1 MVTILAALAAVFC
14 GSGARENRKGLEA
27 WSEKDTAAAIR
38 HLEKSAQDTSDPRY
52 GYNLGTVQSLSGR
65 PGAQESFDR
74 ALHLAKDSMQRA
86 RILYNRGTARL
97 DSALSTHGD
106 PSAAAQ
112 DFRDALKLR
121 PGWQQAARNLELAL
135 RKPPPQKDQNKDQ
148 DKKDDKKNPDK
159 KDQKNQPQNQ
169 PQNSNPKDS
178 SNQEQPPQAQPGGM
192 DKQDAQ
198 RLLDAAKADEGKQ
211 LKRPVRKEE
220 TDGPDW

>member
-1 MVTILAALAAVFC
+1 MVTIFAAFAAILC

-27 WSEKDTAAAIR
+27 WTGKDTAAAIR
-38 HLEKSAQDTSDPRY
+38 HLEKAAQDTSDPRY

-65 PGAQESFDR
+65 PGAQASFDR

-106 PSAAAQ
+106 PSTAAQ
-112 DFRDALKLR
+112 DFRDALKLH

-135 RKPPPQKDQNKDQ
+135 RKPPPQKNQ
-148 DKKDDKKNPDK
+148 DKDRNKNQDNDKKNQDK
-159 KDQKNQPQNQ
+159 KDQKNQPQ
-169 PQNSNPKDS
+169 SPKDS
-178 SNQEQPPQAQPGGM
+178 SNQDQPPQAQPGGM

-211 LKRPVRKEE
+211 LKRPVRKEA

>member
-1 MVTILAALAAVFC
+1 MVTNIAMLAALLF

-27 WSEKDTAAAIR
+27 WTEKDTAAAIR
-38 HLEKSAQDTSDPRY
+38 HLEKAAQDTSDSRY

-65 PGAQESFDR
+65 PGAQESFER
-74 ALHLAKDSMQRA
+74 ALHLARDSMQRA

-97 DSALSTHGD
+97 DSALATHGD
-106 PSAAAQ
+106 ASEAAQ
-112 DFRDALKLR
+112 DFRDALKLH

-135 RKPPPQKDQNKDQ
+135 RKPPPKKNQDKNKNQ
-148 DKKDDKKNPDK
+148 DKKDDKKKQDDK
-159 KDQKNQPQNQ
+159 GGNNQQQNA
-169 PQNSNPKDS
+169 KDS
-178 SNQEQPPQAQPGGM
+178 SDQQQQPQAQPGGM